1 MQHVR
6 QTQNIVLLQSSQKI
20 KAVSIHKSIYKQAI
34 IIIEKVKQTNLPSK
48 IVYLEYQYT
57 LSRDF
62 KSSKITNLGVEK
74 LEFDI
79 RIRSS
84 SDVHFLQLSGFQY
97 SYGEF
102 ARRWHIPKRE
112 ANVAQILITAIIN
125 WCQIPPF
132 FDGTS
137 KIHGIQWNLNFT

>member
-20 KAVSIHKSIYKQAI
+20 KAVSIHKSIYKQAN

-48 IVYLEYQYT
+48 QYILKT
-57 LSRDF
+57 LQNHQHL
-62 KSSKITNLGVEK
+62 ITNLGVEK